1 MLILVV
7 ADKHNI
13 LTIFFYYVDDALC
26 IKSNNNSYIIKRI
39 QKLELTDNKRLTT
52 NVNKSLCCS
61 DAKSCTHSRT
71 ADDNG
76 NIRLFNHG
84 HPPLQQLPQKICTSF
99 IIVKCE
105 IRVSEKRLRN
115 GSYATETNRNIGHA
129 RHTGIVVTI
138 AHNNHYQPRLQ
149 L

>member
-1 MLILVV
+1 MLILVI

-26 IKSNNNSYIIKRI
+26 IKTNNNSYIIKRI
-39 QKLELTDNKRLTT
+39 QKFELTDNKRLTA

-61 DAKSCTHSRT
+61 NAKSCTHSRT

-99 IIVKCE
+99 VGLTPPKPTAISAMRAIPE
-105 IRVSEKRLRN
+105 SL
-115 GSYATETNRNIGHA
+115 SPSPTTTIG
-129 RHTGIVVTI
+129 
-138 AHNNHYQPRLQ
+138 
-149 L
+149 